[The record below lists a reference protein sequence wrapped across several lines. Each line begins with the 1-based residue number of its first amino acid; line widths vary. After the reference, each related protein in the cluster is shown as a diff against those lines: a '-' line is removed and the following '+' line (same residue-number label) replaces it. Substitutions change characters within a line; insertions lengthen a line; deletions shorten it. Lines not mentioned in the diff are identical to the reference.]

1 MDAGSV
7 VVVGGTSGT
16 GREIARLFA
25 ERGREVVLSGRDA
38 QRARAVA
45 AEIGGRTLGVGFD
58 LAEPEE
64 IATGLRGVGPVDH
77 LVLAALER
85 DENTARDYDV
95 KRAIRLATLKL
106 VGYTEVVHAL
116 VPRMG
121 SESSVVMFG
130 GLAKDRPYP
139 GSTTVATVNGGI
151 ATLVHALAVELAP
164 IRVNAVHP
172 AIVGD
177 SPYWA
182 HKPAAVLEG
191 FRSRTPTGRLLPL
204 ACQPGG
210 AGVPRQRRGGGRR
223 RPPLGGHDAL
233 RRDPRGWTAVPG
245 GARGRGGDGARRR
258 DGEQRHRLEPGRAA
272 DVLRGHPDPAGR
284 RARRGPRDRPGG
296 PPPAVRR
303 PRRRGGLPRRSHG
316 RRRRLRLGGVVGR
329 RRGPPLDALG
339 QARPHRRGPGG
350 PHHRLRLWRARPRRP
365 VHHHRDRR
373 PRRRPGCRAAA
384 GRVGLRAPRRG
395 PRPGGPPLR
404 RLSPGLPLRSG
415 A

>member
-25 ERGREVVLSGRDA
+25 ERGREVVVSGRDA

-77 LVLAALER
+77 LVLAAIER

-191 FRSRTPTGRLLPL
+191 FRSRTPTGRLV
-204 ACQPGG
+204 AM
-210 AGVPRQRRGGGRR
+210 
-223 RPPLGGHDAL
+223 
-233 RRDPRGWTAVPG
+233 RD
-245 GARGRGGDGARRR
+245 
-258 DGEQRHRLEPGRAA
+258 
-272 DVLRGHPDPAGR
+272 
-284 RARRGPRDRPGG
+284 
-296 PPPAVRR
+296 
-303 PRRRGGLPRRSHG
+303 
-316 RRRRLRLGGVVGR
+316 VVGAVVFLLENR
-329 RRGPPLDALG
+329 SMNGANLPVD
-339 QARPHRRGPGG
+339 GG
-350 PHHRLRLWRARPRRP
+350 WLL
-365 VHHHRDRR
+365 
-373 PRRRPGCRAAA
+373 
-384 GRVGLRAPRRG
+384 L
-395 PRPGGPPLR
+395 
-404 RLSPGLPLRSG
+404 
-415 A
+415 